1 MQFKIDEN
9 LPVELAELL
18 ARAGHNAKTV
28 NDQKLKG
35 AQDSHL
41 INLCKKENRA
51 FITFDADF
59 SDINAY
65 PPEEYNGII
74 VLRLGSQS
82 KKHVLKIFQGIIQN
96 LDKES
101 LLQNLWIVEET
112 LIRIRG
118 KENFKKDKEK

>member
-41 INLCKKENRA
+41 INICKKENRV
-51 FITFDADF
+51 FITFDTDF
-59 SDINAY
+59 SDINTY
-65 PPEEYNGII
+65 PPEEFNGII

-82 KKHVLKIFQGIIQN
+82 KQHVLKIFQDIIPN
-96 LDKES
+96 FEKEPLS
-101 LLQNLWIVEET
+101 QNLWIVEES

-118 KENFKKDKEK
+118 KENFKKDREK